1 MATIPTG
8 WIRQP
13 DGSYSPPKTLGSL
26 TRVPVK
32 PEQLSPD
39 EIISCLGKNKHK
51 PKSYNPKVVTRFF
64 AKHGIPAPEFE
75 YQFHPT
81 RKWRFDLAWPMW
93 EETNGIRWVKNPL
106 PTAVEVD
113 GGIWIA
119 GGHNRGAQMK
129 KDWEKAN
136 EAAALGWRILRCEP
150 RELCTAQFA
159 ELIKRAL
166 GL

>member
-13 DGSYSPPKTLGSL
+13 DGSYSPPSQTVKTAIGDLQIYTKSEL
-26 TRVPVK
+26 LSNK
-32 PEQLSPD
+32 P
-39 EIISCLGKNKHK
+39 GKHK
-51 PKSYNPKVVTRFF
+51 PKSYNPQVVTRFF

-93 EETNGIRWVKNPL
+93 EETNGIRWVKNPF

-119 GGHNRGAQMK
+119 GGHNRGEQMK